1 MHMINKKRLISAELE
16 TVTTS
21 RSPTTVKIANG
32 EVQTHEEAT
41 VCPVCQRNG
50 YELDNESPRGYASSF
65 IARKAL
71 R

>member
-1 MHMINKKRLISAELE
+1 MHMIIKKDLNSAELE

-21 RSPTTVKIANG
+21 RSPMTVTTANG

-41 VCPVCQRNG
+41 VCRRIGYILENG
-50 YELDNESPRGYASSF
+50 SPRGYASSF

>member
-1 MHMINKKRLISAELE
+1 MHMISKKELNSAELE
-16 TVTTS
+16 IVTTS
-21 RSPTTVKIANG
+21 RSPTTVISANG

-41 VCPVCQRNG
+41 VYVT
-50 YELDNESPRGYASSF
+50 ELEILDNESPRGYVSSS

>member
-1 MHMINKKRLISAELE
+1 MHMISKQDLNSAEWE
-16 TVTTS
+16 KVTTS
-21 RSPTTVKIANG
+21 ISPTTVITANG

-41 VCPVCQRNG
+41 VCQRIG
-50 YELDNESPRGYASSF
+50 YILDTESPRGYASSF